1 MNLFATG
8 RFGTIGQ
15 FLSDD
20 VKPISYRDF
29 LRNGDLSGVRG
40 KDVDVIHLGGVVGPA
55 LVAEDPKSA
64 QVANVES
71 LENFVVSLA
80 EVARPSHLT
89 YISTSHV
96 YGKVRFG
103 ELLTEHAPLDPGTEY
118 ALQKLQAEGEISRI
132 CRSLGIPFT
141 ILRLFSILGN
151 TGQPFTLAGRI
162 QEAVSGRAVSI
173 KCSDDRRDFLSPSGA
188 AQAIEKVSRLR
199 TPGIFNLCTGHALS
213 VREAVTRILND
224 HQVPLDKVHFEGG
237 ESDKPWIVGSP
248 EKLLEATGLEFKFS
262 GGGSI

>member
-1 MNLFATG
+1 MTLFATG
-8 RFGTIGQ
+8 RFGTVGQ
-15 FLSDD
+15 FLSDE
-20 VKPISYRDF
+20 VKPLSYRDF
-29 LRNGDLSGVRG
+29 LRNGNLAGVTG
-40 KDVDVIHLGGVVGPA
+40 KDVDLIHLGGVVGPA
-55 LVAEDPKSA
+55 LVAEDPTSA
-64 QVANVES
+64 RAANVES
-71 LENFVVSLA
+71 LEKFVVSLA

-103 ELLTEHAPLDPGTEY
+103 ELITEHSPLEPATEY

-132 CRSLGIPFT
+132 CLSLGIPFT

-162 QEAVSGRAVSI
+162 QEAVSGRPVSI
-173 KCSDDRRDFLSPSGA
+173 KFSHDRRDFLSPSGA

-199 TPGIFNLCTGHALS
+199 TPGVFNLCTGQALS

-224 HQVPLDKVHFEGG
+224 HQVSLDKVHFEVG
-237 ESDKPWIVGSP
+237 ESDMPWIVGSP
-248 EKLLEATGLEFKFS
+248 EKLLEATGLQFEFCS
-262 GGGSI
+262 GGAI

>member
-1 MNLFATG
+1 LTLFATG

-15 FLSDD
+15 FLSDE

-29 LRNGDLSGVRG
+29 LRNGDLASVWG
-40 KDVDVIHLGGVVGPA
+40 KDVDLIHLGGVVGPA
-55 LVAEDPKSA
+55 LVAKDPTSA
-64 QVANVES
+64 RVANVES

-80 EVARPSHLT
+80 EVATPSHLT

-96 YGKVRFG
+96 YGKLRFG
-103 ELLTEHAPLDPGTEY
+103 ELITENSPLEPATEY

-132 CRSLGIPFT
+132 CRSLGVPFT
-141 ILRLFSILGN
+141 ILRLFSVLGN

-162 QEAVSGRAVSI
+162 QEAASGRPVSI

-188 AQAIEKVSRLR
+188 AKAIENVSRLR
-199 TPGIFNLCTGHALS
+199 TPGIFNLCTGHDLS

-224 HQVPLDKVHFEGG
+224 HQVPLDKVHFEAG

-248 EKLLEATGLEFKFS
+248 EKLLEATGLEFEF
-262 GGGSI
+262 GSRGMI